1 MTCCEKVFFDDLE
14 YNWTYRGVAKILSSK
29 LQAKPSR
36 RLICVCRAESV
47 RKAYCLDSSLKK
59 SSRPWRISWVCWDEI
74 ATTRILNSKRCFSI
88 DEISLTVAP
97 RAIYLTAKLTGHK
110 DTMLKLEQPSSR
122 LLYKWNVRWTPYTEV
137 KFAATLKNVHGFAAK
152 PKQLKAIE
160 CFLQEVDVIIMSI
173 RRSIKRAGYSILRLH

>member
-29 LQAKPSR
+29 LPAKPIR
-36 RLICVCRAESV
+36 RLICVCRADSV

-88 DEISLTVAP
+88 DEIYLTVAP

-122 LLYKWNVRWTPYTEV
+122 LLYKWNVRGLL
-137 KFAATLKNVHGFAAK
+137 TLKWNSQPHWKMSKVLRQNQSNWRLLNVSFK
-152 PKQLKAIE
+152 KLMWLLCPS
-160 CFLQEVDVIIMSI
+160 DVV
-173 RRSIKRAGYSILRLH
+173 